1 MVANTDQ
8 LFRKVSKKYSAPAKR
23 AARLRAMGSK
33 VANRSKT
40 LRFPDKNLQL
50 ALLDEVQT
58 SPLWLAAHE
67 ADYEDSRGSHPTWPT
82 WAAIRQGEK
91 NHTHN
96 ATLEEYLL
104 SLGVEADALASLKE
118 LVIDA
123 DRDLYGWVYSFW
135 WESGDHFVIRDL
147 SGLEQCSGLESLRLD
162 KDMVDGCSLQPL
174 GKLRNLKQ
182 LAINA
187 RGNFSDIDALLKI
200 PNLQKLEIANAAT
213 SAERDEWDRVVDA
226 LCKKGLPSLSR
237 I

>member
-1 MVANTDQ
+1 
-8 LFRKVSKKYSAPAKR
+8 
-23 AARLRAMGSK
+23 MGMK

-91 NHTHN
+91 THTHN
-96 ATLEEYLL
+96 GALEQYLL
-104 SLGVEADALASLKE
+104 SLGVEADALASIKE

-135 WESGDHFVIRDL
+135 WENSDHFVIRDL
-147 SGLEQCSGLESLRLD
+147 SGLEECRALERLRLD
-162 KDMVDGCSLQPL
+162 RDMIDGCSLGPV
-174 GKLRNLKQ
+174 GKLKTLKE
-182 LAINA
+182 LSINA
-187 RGNFSDIDALLKI
+187 RGNYTDIDALLQI

-213 SAERDEWDRVVDA
+213 STERDEWDRVVDQ
-226 LCKKGLPSLSR
+226 LCKQGLPSLSR
-237 I
+237 L